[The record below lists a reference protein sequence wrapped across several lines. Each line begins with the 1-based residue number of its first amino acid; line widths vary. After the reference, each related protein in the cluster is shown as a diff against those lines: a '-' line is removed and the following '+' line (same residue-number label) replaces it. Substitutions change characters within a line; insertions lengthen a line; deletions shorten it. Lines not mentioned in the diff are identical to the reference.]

1 MLILRNTQSTFFLWT
16 LLRALFVVVIWLP
29 IPLALSLAFYYGAM
43 LDSVQASPLILEPP
57 AGSATQV
64 YTVDG
69 TPIGG
74 LVRGRAPWAGYNELP
89 PLLVEAFLAAEDDD
103 FFLHG
108 GVDLRAIAR
117 AAIANFQS
125 GSIQQ
130 GGSTITQQLAKVFV
144 GQSRTY
150 ERKLIELLLSRRI
163 EANYSKE
170 DILEAYLNRIYLG
183 AGAYGVRA
191 AALMYFD
198 QTLEG
203 LSLAEVAVLA
213 GIASAPSSFEPY
225 DHPERARIRRNLV
238 LDRMSA
244 LGFASAE
251 SARLA
256 AAEPLV
262 LRERGEVPERLLP
275 FLTDQIRLDVRDE
288 FGPDAWRHGGLRVVA
303 ATSLTQQRTAEAAL
317 LDGVEAIDHRQG
329 YRGPLRSGLSISR
342 EAFDEL
348 TQRHFP
354 EHQRRR
360 PALVEAVEAN
370 AILVWSDGLQIELGP
385 DSWRW
390 ASPFDVESEEN
401 AVEVESAIGLVT
413 PGDVVLVSHSPE
425 GPALLTQVPR
435 LEGSLSAM
443 DLDSGYLVA
452 MAAGT
457 DYDRSQFNRVTRACR
472 QPGSTFKPVVFS
484 RALDLGMTLATPLID
499 VPMQLF
505 QGGIEIWRPRNADG
519 NFHGDLLLRDALIR
533 SRNLPTIRVYKRV
546 GAYNVIERARSL
558 GFTTPM
564 ESVDSLSLGA
574 SCVYPIDVTT
584 AYGVFANGGY
594 RNRPTS
600 VVTVV
605 SGRSELIADRGAF
618 FDSSGEVSAILHRA
632 YRDLSQIDYP
642 VINPTT
648 AYLIT
653 FVLRDV
659 VRMGTG
665 HAARELGHPAAGKT
679 GTTNAFDAW
688 FVGFTERL
696 VTTVWVGTD
705 RNSRPLGRG
714 EHGSEVALPIWL
726 DFMQKALDGVEQ
738 HSLTDPLP
746 PGIHLIRVDVVTG
759 LLAQEGAPGVWL
771 PFREGT
777 EPVEFAMTPEQ
788 LDMRALDR
796 VDRDF

>member
-1 MLILRNTQSTFFLWT
+1 VLILGNTQSKFFLWT
-16 LLRALFVVVIWLP
+16 LLRALFVVAIWLP
-29 IPLALSLAFYYGAM
+29 LPSCLALAVYYGAM

-57 AGSATQV
+57 RGSATQV

-74 LVRGRAPWAGYNELP
+74 LVRGGAPWANYNELP

-125 GSIQQ
+125 GQIQQ
-130 GGSTITQQLAKVFV
+130 GGSTITQQLAKIFV

-198 QTLEG
+198 QTLDG

-213 GIASAPSSFEPY
+213 GIASAPSTFEPY
-225 DHPERARIRRNLV
+225 DYPERALTRRNMV
-238 LDRMSA
+238 LERMSA
-244 LGFASAE
+244 LGFASTEA
-251 SARLA
+251 ARLA
-256 AAEPLV
+256 ALEPLV

-288 FGPDAWRHGGLRVVA
+288 FGPEAWRHGGLRVVA

-317 LDGVEAIDHRQG
+317 LRGVEEIDHRQG
-329 YRGPLRSGLSISR
+329 YRGPLRSDLSISR
-342 EAFDEL
+342 ETFDEL
-348 TQRHFP
+348 TERHFP
-354 EHQRRR
+354 DHQTRR
-360 PALVEAVEAN
+360 PGLVEVVDEN
-370 AILVWSDGLQIELGP
+370 SILVWSDGAQIELGL
-385 DSWRW
+385 DAWRW

-401 AVEVESAIGLVT
+401 AVEVESAIGVVS
-413 PGDVVLVSHSPE
+413 PGDVVVLAHDLA
-425 GPALLTQVPR
+425 GATLTQVPR

-443 DLDSGYLVA
+443 DLDTGYLVA

-546 GAYNVIERARSL
+546 GVYNVIERARAL
-558 GFTTPM
+558 GITTPM

-574 SCVYPIDVTT
+574 SCVHPIDVTT
-584 AYGVFANGGY
+584 TYGVFANRGY

-605 SGRSELIADRGAF
+605 SGRDELIADRGAF
-618 FDSSGEVSAILHRA
+618 FDSSGEVSAMLHRA
-632 YRDLSQIDYP
+632 YRDLSEIDYP
-642 VINPTT
+642 VINSTT

-688 FVGFTERL
+688 FVGFTERI
-696 VTTVWVGTD
+696 VSTVWIGTD
-705 RNSRPLGRG
+705 RNTRPLGRG

-726 DFMQKALDGVEQ
+726 DFMQTALDGLEQ
-738 HSLTDPLP
+738 RSLTDPLP
-746 PGIHLIRVDVVTG
+746 PGIHLIRVDVETG

-777 EPVEFAMTPEQ
+777 EPVEYALTPEQ
-788 LDMRALDR
+788 LDMRTLDR
-796 VDRDF
+796 IDRTF